1 MTLGE
6 MKKKVLSLIEE
17 LNPLSEYLTDDPDI
31 QAKINEVIN
40 SVMFELSRFKKMPKY
55 VEIDVNE
62 GDILEFADIE
72 KESGYEVYQI
82 DIICG
87 VRYVPKA
94 SGTIFKFL
102 ETGTAEISFFAYPE
116 RITEKTKD
124 KAYEFELSN
133 ENELSLV
140 YGMCIVGEVPSF
152 SILQYYGAGV
162 ATRSVAEEEE
172 TFNWAGTYTVT
183 VGEIEVDNE
192 DYNYPKTFEM
202 EITYDDFY
210 GEYVITKFFGQD
222 VTFGYNPDKVI
233 LKNITLRREKCAS
246 GKGKS
251 QRFCHNLH

>member
-133 ENELSLV
+133 DVLEV
-140 YGMCIVGEVPSF
+140 MPYGIAGDLLKSDVSTE
-152 SILQYYGAGV
+152 YGAV
-162 ATRSVAEEEE
+162 YSNR
-172 TFNWAGTYTVT
+172 YQ
-183 VGEIEVDNE
+183 
-192 DYNYPKTFEM
+192 EM
-202 EITYDDFY
+202 LSRLDHRYQMPTMYID
-210 GEYVITKFFGQD
+210 GGID
-222 VTFGYNPDKVI
+222 V
-233 LKNITLRREKCAS
+233 
-246 GKGKS
+246 
-251 QRFCHNLH
+251 